1 MAVIITAA
9 AAAAMKSAS
18 SQRFLPLSTS
28 TINFNSKTQTLVHVP
43 CLSRPSRPYV
53 PLLTDHHRRRH
64 HNQKRRQLLSAVISV
79 ATQDLTDVIPVN
91 SNDYIDQ
98 QQLDGAGA
106 TAELDINEANG
117 GGGGSSNQVTG
128 FAFQSGGG
136 SMGSAGGG
144 GGGSIFPSNS
154 SSLEGGEELNKMVDR
169 AINTAIVL
177 AASTF
182 AITKLLTVDRDYWHV
197 SDYRIPPPFL
207 NFIVIITTATFFFYS
222 FYNHQIITFHCNLSN
237 PKLLLIHHKLHNKTN
252 STQISDGF
260 AFTTEFEPWLRPVS
274 LCLFIIIIFF
284 FFSLRSCFF

>member
-1 MAVIITAA
+1 MAVIITAAA

-144 GGGSIFPSNS
+144 GGGGSIFPSNS
-154 SSLEGGEELNKMVDR
+154 SSLEGGEELTKMVDR

-207 NFIVIITTATFFFYS
+207 NFSRYYYYYHFFF
-222 FYNHQIITFHCNLSN
+222 
-237 PKLLLIHHKLHNKTN
+237 
-252 STQISDGF
+252 
-260 AFTTEFEPWLRPVS
+260 FTH
-274 LCLFIIIIFF
+274 FIIIKSSPFIAIY
-284 FFSLRSCFF
+284 LIQNCFLFTKNYITKQIVHKFQMDLPLQLNLNLG